1 MINKE
6 ALTEL
11 KASIEGYG
19 FQCHKET
26 YEMAIKALEKQVP
39 IEHHHTKTSG
49 ITETLRLSVCPVC
62 LSINITNEKDYPKYC
77 SWCGQAIDWESEAK
91 DNG

>member
-1 MINKE
+1 MTNQE

-11 KASIEGYG
+11 KASIEGCG

-26 YEMAIKALEKQVP
+26 YEMAIEALEKQVP
-39 IEHHHTKTSG
+39 VKRYRTRTFGIIETN
-49 ITETLRLSVCPVC
+49 LRSSICPVC

-77 SWCGQAIDWESEAK
+77 NWCGQAIDWESEV
-91 DNG
+91 D